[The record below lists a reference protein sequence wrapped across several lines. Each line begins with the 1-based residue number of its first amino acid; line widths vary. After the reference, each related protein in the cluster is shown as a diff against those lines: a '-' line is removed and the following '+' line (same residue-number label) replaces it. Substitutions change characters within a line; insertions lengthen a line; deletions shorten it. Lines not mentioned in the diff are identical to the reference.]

1 MRFSPHLLVILHI
14 KKAHIDYNRGSC
26 ETKRNVQV
34 ARRPGMGQ
42 WGESYDASRTENLM
56 IIIVSGNMITSR
68 YNRKNSITIKQI
80 RNK

>member
-42 WGESYDASRTENLM
+42 WGESYDASGTENLM

-68 YNRKNSITIKQI
+68 YNRKNNMAIKQI